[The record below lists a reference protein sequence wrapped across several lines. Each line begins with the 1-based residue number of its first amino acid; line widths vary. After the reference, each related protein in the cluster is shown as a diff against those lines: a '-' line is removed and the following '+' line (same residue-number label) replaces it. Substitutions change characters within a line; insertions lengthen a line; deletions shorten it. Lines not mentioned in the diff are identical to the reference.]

1 MKKFSFNFKNIIFK
15 QTEEGIFVGDSLFL
29 SGFIEGIT
37 PCYHF
42 FSYVDYKESYKIELI
57 NKDSLFPDTP
67 LVLYYDKEQPQNFF
81 KQLKSKGLNP
91 NSIICDRDTIWD
103 TIITSTETG
112 LLSKSP
118 LLSSEHCGW
127 IRFKDKLF
135 YMTSEFAISMDGL
148 ISEYRSNNQNAYI
161 LYDKSMEPSVAF
173 QETMKLVTLN
183 FREIMPIFITQILSL
198 SIPIINEK
206 NLYNIP
212 GLFLSGPTST
222 GKTEIALE
230 IGTLFGNP
238 ISKDL
243 RNFMI
248 LQKSIR
254 EFEHR
259 QKGFS
264 DTTFILDD
272 ARLPK
277 SQTIR
282 QSTVDVIERCGRA
295 AFDKSDTRITPIITG
310 EPKVFNGH
318 LDSLKSRFI
327 EIFFSSNESQ
337 MDNRKK
343 LIQTVREN
351 PKPLRTCLVHFI
363 EFLCRNIDSSAI
375 DDVIRNAQKDF
386 YSEFKKDPFRNQD
399 NLLMHYIGLSLFL
412 YYGQI
417 ECNLNQY
424 DKKQYE
430 EQYKQALVN
439 IQMYNE
445 IQTVDGQVNVFI
457 FLLYNSIKNKRFNVS
472 IPTSEAYEFFYPSID
487 TSHITIIWA
496 ERKHKKFTYGYRASI
511 DMEFGFSGTYIKK
524 IKYIPGCE
532 KKSKGSSVLLL
543 NRELLFRAIQKENRI
558 FASQYNYKPLY
569 LSEQSLLHHLA
580 EREILYT
587 ENRSGKDKGLKN
599 YCFKYPH
606 MYKKKILLQ
615 SVICLNTDIPVMD
628 ELVKCINELSNT
640 EPLEDPFADSP
651 RFEYSKKEIET
662 FFQDIRPLL

>member
-1 MKKFSFNFKNIIFK
+1 MKKFTFNFKNFIFN
-15 QTEEGIFVGDSLFL
+15 QTEDGIFVGDSLFL

-67 LVLYYDKEQPQNFF
+67 LVLYYDKEQPQNFL
-81 KQLKSKGLNP
+81 KQLKSNGLKSNFFIQD
-91 NSIICDRDTIWD
+91 SIIIWNQIV
-103 TIITSTETG
+103 TNTETG

-127 IRFKDKLF
+127 ILFEDKLF
-135 YMTSEFAISMDGL
+135 YMTKEFAISMNGT
-148 ISEYRSNNQNAYI
+148 ISEYHSNNQNAYI
-161 LYDKSMEPSVAF
+161 LYDNNMEPSIAF
-173 QETMKLVTLN
+173 HETMKLINLD
-183 FREIMPIFITQILSL
+183 FSEIMPIFITQILSL

-327 EIFFSSNESQ
+327 EIFLSSGKKQ
-337 MDNRKK
+337 MDNRKE
-343 LIQTVREN
+343 LIQTIREN

-363 EFLCRNIDSSAI
+363 EFICRNIDSFAI

-386 YSEFKKDPFRNQD
+386 YNEFKKDPFRNQD

-430 EQYKQALVN
+430 EQYKQALVD

-445 IQTVDGQVNVFI
+445 IQTVNGQVNVFI
-457 FLLYNSIKNKRFNVS
+457 FLLYNSIKNKRFKIS
-472 IPTSEAYEFFYPSID
+472 IPTCGDYEFFYPNNKDKDVI
-487 TSHITIIWA
+487 A
-496 ERKHKKFTYGYRASI
+496 MLNQNKEFTYGYRAFI
-511 DMEFGFSGTYIKK
+511 DMDSGFGGTYIKK
-524 IKYIPGCE
+524 TKYIPGCK
-532 KKSKGSSVLLL
+532 KKSKNSSVLLL

-558 FASQYNYKPLY
+558 LASKYNYELLY

-580 EREILYT
+580 ERGILYT

-606 MYKKKILLQ
+606 VDNQKVFLQ
-615 SVICLNTDIPVMD
+615 SVICLNTDMHGMD
-628 ELVKCINELSNT
+628 WLVKYINKLPNT
-640 EPLEDPFADSP
+640 KDTFKDSP
-651 RFEYSKKEIET
+651 RLKCPRKEVEEL
-662 FFQDIRPLL
+662 FQDIRPLL